1 MAPAVPHNHQRSPV
15 RRMMAYSP
23 ATASAMTTVSTPRLN
38 KASPNHALR
47 PITHPGGALAT
58 QHHGCDGQP
67 QQKIPQ
73 LQPGGAFKAGVGTRH
88 GFGRQPRQA
97 SSTGRMLKPFA
108 LSALA
113 ALAAATGASDEAAR
127 AAAGPKTT
135 AINMATTANT
145 VISAQ
150 WNGFIGWL
158 P

>member
-1 MAPAVPHNHQRSPV
+1 
-15 RRMMAYSP
+15 
-23 ATASAMTTVSTPRLN
+23 
-38 KASPNHALR
+38 
-47 PITHPGGALAT
+47 
-58 QHHGCDGQP
+58 
-67 QQKIPQ
+67 
-73 LQPGGAFKAGVGTRH
+73 
-88 GFGRQPRQA
+88 
-97 SSTGRMLKPFA
+97 MLKPFT

-158 P
+158 PSGLPKQALCSKVNDDFSRYAHACACLFDSLS